1 MKKVKPATF
10 QAQANQEQLAPSEI
24 AKEKLEAEE
33 ILQLKTRILDSS
45 AHTKKLETVVTTLLE
60 LRVALEKLDSDTQE
74 PIALIDIDEQVK
86 LFKRQIHFYQS
97 SIRRNQDRIQTIIT
111 KDIIRSERY
120 KQNMPEL
127 KSRKRY
133 ISRKIQET
141 ELVINTLK
149 ATAEGITDVEKL
161 FEPIIKPEHIQQ
173 RIQLGG
179 QEKLKYESQ
188 LQCIEAKIMDLEQE
202 VNQDTCLVAN
212 HAKQTFFNGKPE
224 KDNSPQP
231 ELKLHTLNY

>member
-1 MKKVKPATF
+1 MSRL
-10 QAQANQEQLAPSEI
+10 NCL
-24 AKEKLEAEE
+24 
-33 ILQLKTRILDSS
+33 
-45 AHTKKLETVVTTLLE
+45 
-60 LRVALEKLDSDTQE
+60 SDKY
-74 PIALIDIDEQVK
+74 I
-86 LFKRQIHFYQS
+86 FYQS
-97 SIRRNQDRIQTIIT
+97 RIRRNQDRIQAIIT

-149 ATAEGITDVEKL
+149 ATADGITDVEKL

-173 RIQLGG
+173 RIQLEG

-212 HAKQTFFNGKPE
+212 HAKQTFFNGKVG